1 MFKVAVTVVVVAVEG
16 GRTRP
21 QTELGWGREMAGEA
35 CRGMYSKNIAK
46 TSVRKPSFNYET
58 VILIM

>member
-1 MFKVAVTVVVVAVEG
+1 MAVVG
-16 GRTRP
+16 GKKRP
-21 QTELGWGREMAGEA
+21 QTELGWGGEMAREA

-58 VILIM
+58 VILINYVIC